1 MISTFFWIFLVSAF
15 VFAIAL
21 CVFMDNGSSLAG
33 AITII
38 CFISCVGSVGGV
50 FYSEHPTDTKNVTYN
65 LSEKVVFDESK
76 PFTSMNMKKNKRY
89 HEIEFKKYDKDIIS
103 EETIEYHSTTKFQYQ
118 KSKSNKMVV
127 TYWVNVFGEKLYPK
141 TINICYK

>member
-1 MISTFFWIFLVSAF
+1 
-15 VFAIAL
+15 
-21 CVFMDNGSSLAG
+21 MDNGSSLAG

-38 CFISCVGSVGGV
+38 YFISCVGSVGGV

-103 EETIEYHSTTKFQYQ
+103 EETIEYHSTTKFQ
-118 KSKSNKMVV
+118 
-127 TYWVNVFGEKLYPK
+127 
-141 TINICYK
+141 

>member
-89 HEIEFKKYDKDIIS
+89 HEIESLAKKLSNIIQQQN
-103 EETIEYHSTTKFQYQ
+103 F
-118 KSKSNKMVV
+118 
-127 TYWVNVFGEKLYPK
+127 
-141 TINICYK
+141 NIKKVSQIKWL